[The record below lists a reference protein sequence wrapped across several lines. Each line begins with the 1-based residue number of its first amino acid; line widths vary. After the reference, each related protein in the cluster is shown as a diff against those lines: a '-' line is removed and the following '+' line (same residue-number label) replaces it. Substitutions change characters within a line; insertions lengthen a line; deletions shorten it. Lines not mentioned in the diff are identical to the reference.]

1 MKTVEIKRINF
12 QQIPDRNSERILLQ
26 NGDWKL
32 LKDMTKLDW
41 FRAEGIL
48 LKTTIEPNDKEKI
61 RRRKLVRRSKK
72 MAVYF

>member
-12 QQIPDRNSERILLQ
+12 QRVDVNNFSRVFFQD
-26 NGDWKL
+26 GDWKRPQ
-32 LKDMTKLDW
+32 DMTTLDW
-41 FRAEGIL
+41 LKADGIV
-48 LKTTIEPNDKEKI
+48 LKTIIEPNDKEKI